1 MSFKDLALLG
11 LTSLIILLTG
21 SSAIFSSRTANL
33 SLANEKCEFPPL
45 SLLQLKDGD
54 VFSQRVIV
62 YFQNLL
68 PEIFLLLA
76 VCLIAVLF
84 LRLMTN
90 IR

>member
-1 MSFKDLALLG
+1 MSFKDLSLLG

-21 SSAIFSSRTANL
+21 SSAIFSSRTVNL
-33 SLANEKCEFPPL
+33 SKEENCEFPPL

-54 VFSQRVIV
+54 VILRKGNSVFSELIARN
-62 YFQNLL
+62 F
-68 PEIFLLLA
+68 PAAE